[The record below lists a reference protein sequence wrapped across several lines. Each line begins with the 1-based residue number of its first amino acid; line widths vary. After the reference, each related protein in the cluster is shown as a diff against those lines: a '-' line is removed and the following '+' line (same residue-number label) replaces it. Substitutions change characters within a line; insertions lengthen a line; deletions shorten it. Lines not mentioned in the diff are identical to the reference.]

1 MNTVL
6 NIALVIVVV
15 LSFIF
20 NNAKMIQTEQRLQ
33 NMQQNVDVLNN
44 FFKEAIDALKK
55 FNDDLNALNKKGNA

>member
-1 MNTVL
+1 MNTIL

-20 NNAKMIQTEQRLQ
+20 NNAKIIQAEQRLQ

-55 FNDDLNALNKKGNA
+55 FNDDLNALNKKDDA

>member
-1 MNTVL
+1 MNTIL

-20 NNAKMIQTEQRLQ
+20 NNAKMIQAEQRLQ

-55 FNDDLNALNKKGNA
+55 FNDDLNALNKKDDA